1 MVTTSLETYFW
12 LLDRLEIEDDS
23 RNKVNMT
30 NNSVALSKPFIKRI
44 ENGHYVGRLLAD
56 MQPTFAKRTEKN
68 FAVPSTIS
76 DLDPEGA
83 PYNSET
89 WRVIFKSLA
98 DYGIELGKKR

>member
-12 LLDRLEIEDDS
+12 MVDRLEIEDDS

-56 MQPTFAKRTEKN
+56 MHPTFSKRTEKN
-68 FAVPSTIS
+68 FAVPT
-76 DLDPEGA
+76 
-83 PYNSET
+83 
-89 WRVIFKSLA
+89 SLA
-98 DYGIELGKKR
+98 DIDPEAAAYN